1 MIVIP
6 ENLPERVAP
15 LTWLLG
21 TWQGWGTTTAADE
34 DSLVTFEFKVR
45 VVDDNLRS
53 TLTVYSTDTA
63 ASLDS
68 DTPALE
74 GVQIL
79 HRKGLLWE
87 ETAYWSVLVAE
98 GKPADKFLQV
108 TTALSTGRA
117 HLWVGKVV
125 GPRIRLLIDTIAR
138 SASAEAVT
146 EGERIFGLVNS
157 DIFWTET
164 LVTEEKKLTT
174 SGRMSRVE
182 DPDEIETFLGDSH
195 A

>member
-21 TWQGWGTTTAADE
+21 TWQGWGTTTTSDA
-34 DSLVTFEFKVR
+34 DSLVTFEFTAR
-45 VVDDNLRS
+45 VVGNNVRS

-74 GVQIL
+74 GIQIL
-79 HRKGLLWE
+79 RRRGILWE
-87 ETAYWSVLVAE
+87 ETAYWSVLNSE
-98 GKPADKFLQV
+98 DKPEDKFLQV

-117 HLWVGKVV
+117 HLWVGKVI

-146 EGERIFGLVNS
+146 EGERMFGLVNS

-164 LVTEEKKLTT
+164 LVTEEKNLTT

-182 DPDEIETFLGDSH
+182 DPDEIEVFEGGSH

>member
-6 ENLPERVAP
+6 ENLPERVAS

-21 TWQGWGTTTAADE
+21 TWQGWGTTTAAE
-34 DSLVTFEFKVR
+34 ENSLVTFEFKGY
-45 VVDDNLRS
+45 VVDDNVRS

-63 ASLDS
+63 ANLDS

-79 HRKGLLWE
+79 RRRRILWE
-87 ETAYWSVLVAE
+87 ETAYWSVLNSE
-98 GKPADKFLQV
+98 DKPEDKFLQV

-117 HLWVGKVV
+117 HLWVGKVA

-138 SASAEAVT
+138 AASAEAVT
-146 EGERIFGLVNS
+146 EGERMFGLVNS

-164 LVTEEKKLTT
+164 LVTEEKNLTT

-182 DPDEIETFLGDSH
+182 DPDEIDIFGDESH

>member
-21 TWQGWGTTTAADE
+21 TWQGWGTTTTSDA
-34 DSLVTFEFKVR
+34 DSLVTFKFTAR
-45 VVDDNLRS
+45 VVGNNVRS
-53 TLTVYSTDTA
+53 TLTVYSTDTT

-74 GVQIL
+74 GVQTL
-79 HRKGLLWE
+79 HRRGILWE
-87 ETAYWSVLVAE
+87 ETAYWSVLNSE
-98 GKPADKFLQV
+98 DKPEDKFLQV
-108 TTALSTGRA
+108 TTALSKGRA

-146 EGERIFGLVNS
+146 EGERMFGLVNS

-164 LVTEEKKLTT
+164 LVTEEKNLTT

-182 DPDEIETFLGDSH
+182 DPDEIEVFEGGSH

>member
-21 TWQGWGTTTAADE
+21 TWQGWGTTTTSDA
-34 DSLVTFEFKVR
+34 DSLVTFKFVAR
-45 VVDDNLRS
+45 VVGNNVRS
-53 TLTVYSTDTA
+53 TLTVYSTDTT

-74 GVQIL
+74 GVQTLRRRGI
-79 HRKGLLWE
+79 LWE
-87 ETAYWSVLVAE
+87 ETAYWSVLNSE
-98 GKPADKFLQV
+98 DKPEDKFLQV
-108 TTALSTGRA
+108 TTALSKGRA

-146 EGERIFGLVNS
+146 EGERMFGLVNS

-164 LVTEEKKLTT
+164 LVTEEKNLTT

-182 DPDEIETFLGDSH
+182 DPDEIEVFEGGSH